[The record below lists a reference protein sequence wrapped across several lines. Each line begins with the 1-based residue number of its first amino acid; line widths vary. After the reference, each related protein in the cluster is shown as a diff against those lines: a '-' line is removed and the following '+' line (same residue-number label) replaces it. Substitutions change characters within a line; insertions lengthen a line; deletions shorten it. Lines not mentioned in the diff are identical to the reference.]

1 MRGETIQKVLSPK
14 VFCLL
19 VVVEVDCYSLNGLA
33 TVVLELNTWP
43 KLSELI
49 NQWEA
54 RTGLGDQWQRLRGV
68 TSATTFDCSESRAG
82 NYQPWGTG
90 GVSGCLSWNK
100 NKDTE
105 EKVKTFL
112 NMTCMTLVQGLE
124 PCVLMY
130 LIHSN
135 KHFKS
140 SWEQL
145 CIAEIRSS
153 RAASS
158 KLNTKHPR

>member
-43 KLSELI
+43 ELSELI

-54 RTGLGDQWQRLRGV
+54 RTGRGDQWQSLRGV
-68 TSATTFDCSESRAG
+68 TSASTFDCSESRAG

-100 NKDTE
+100 KQRNRG
-105 EKVKTFL
+105 KVKTFL

-124 PCVLMY
+124 PCVLKY

-135 KHFKS
+135 KHFEGPCELL
-140 SWEQL
+140 W
-145 CIAEIRSS
+145 IADIWCS

-158 KLNTKHPR
+158 QLNTKHPR